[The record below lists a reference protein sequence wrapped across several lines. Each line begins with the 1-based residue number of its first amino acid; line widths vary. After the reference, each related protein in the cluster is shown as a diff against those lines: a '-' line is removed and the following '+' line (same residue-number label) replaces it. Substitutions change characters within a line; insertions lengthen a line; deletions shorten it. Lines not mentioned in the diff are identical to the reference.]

1 MDNEKFCVGGSK
13 IVIEFHHQIF
23 AGYSSLEINV
33 AKNLS
38 LINNSQAQTTVNPL
52 VTYKSFRKGHP
63 TLPQYLDK
71 APNSGGPLLAKG

>member
-1 MDNEKFCVGGSK
+1 MDNKKFCVGGSK

-38 LINNSQAQTTVNPL
+38 LINNSQAQTTVTLAEPL
-52 VTYKSFRKGHP
+52 RRRPRRRGS
-63 TLPQYLDK
+63 
-71 APNSGGPLLAKG
+71 